1 MKSTVLLFLFV
12 LLGFES
18 AMATRVDNIPAIGTH
33 YRLFTVEKNENPGN
47 ILVLYTKL
55 DGNCYIQTESRL
67 PVFDMYWLMNRS
79 SYKPTHAL
87 IKKGVRERLQVV
99 PSNSQAF
106 YVRVNDLKEVNSD
119 LTDPRL
125 IIEADKVNG
134 TCKVRSWLTLGPS
147 NKYAK
152 IQLSSIYSEAVKT
165 VVPPFRKLVS
175 VTLIGV
181 DVNTGAKVSRKYLA
195 K

>member
-1 MKSTVLLFLFV
+1 
-12 LLGFES
+12 
-18 AMATRVDNIPAIGTH
+18 
-33 YRLFTVEKNENPGN
+33 
-47 ILVLYTKL
+47 
-55 DGNCYIQTESRL
+55 
-67 PVFDMYWLMNRS
+67 MYWLMNRS